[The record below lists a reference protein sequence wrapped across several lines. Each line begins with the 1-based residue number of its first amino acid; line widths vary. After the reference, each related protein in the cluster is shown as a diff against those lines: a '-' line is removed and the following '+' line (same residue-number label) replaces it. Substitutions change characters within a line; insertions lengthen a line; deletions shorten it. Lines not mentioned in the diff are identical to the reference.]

1 MKDNNRNAN
10 HTNIILNLF
19 QNLNKGIRE
28 KELAFTLAEGA
39 THVDLPPTKAK
50 FAFTLAE
57 TLITLGI
64 IGIVAAMTIPGL
76 IETYQKKAT
85 AEKLKEMYSIITQAA
100 KMYTNDT
107 ETEFGSFDTQLSEKE
122 FLDKYFSPYVKVVL
136 RCDRTT
142 DCYKGKTPLAIDRRT
157 AMSTDAI
164 PYMIGLLNGS
174 FVGLVKRAGGAI
186 FYVDINGAAGPNVSG
201 RDIFNFYLVNVDTLG
216 EDHGCQGALDT
227 LKGNAKSGLY
237 PGGLQNCY
245 MPHAF
250 STREELL
257 GTEVHRACN
266 RNAPAIDWA
275 GGDACAA
282 VIMMDG
288 WKISKD
294 YPW

>member
-1 MKDNNRNAN
+1 MKENNRNAN
-10 HTNIILNLF
+10 HTNLILNLF
-19 QNLNKGIRE
+19 QNLNKGIRK

-39 THVDLPPTKAK
+39 THVDLPPTKVK

-57 TLITLGI
+57 VLITLGI

-136 RCDRTT
+136 RCENTT

-157 AMSTDAI
+157 AMSIDSL

-174 FVGLVKRAGGAI
+174 YVGIRRSAGGAV

-201 RDIFNFYLVNVDTLG
+201 RDIFNFYLVNVDTLA
-216 EDHGCQGALDT
+216 ENRGCQRFLDT
-227 LKGNAKSGLY
+227 LKSSAKSGLY
-237 PGGLQNCY
+237 PGGYQNCY

-266 RNAPAIDWA
+266 KNAPAIDWA

-288 WKISKD
+288 WKIGKD

>member
-1 MKDNNRNAN
+1 MKK
-10 HTNIILNLF
+10 IF
-19 QNLNKGIRE
+19 KEIRK

-136 RCDRTT
+136 RCENTT
-142 DCYKGKTPLAIDRRT
+142 DCYKNKTPLAIDRRT
-157 AMSTDAI
+157 AAVMP

-174 FVGLVKRAGGAI
+174 YVGVSKNPGGAV

-216 EDHGCQGALDT
+216 ESEGCQNSLNALR
-227 LKGNAKSGLY
+227 NAKSGLY
-237 PGGLQNCY
+237 PGTYGACY
-245 MPHAF
+245 IPQAF
-250 STREELL
+250 RTREQLL
-257 GTEVHRACN
+257 GTDVHRSCN
-266 RNAPAIDWA
+266 RNANHLSA
-275 GGDACAA
+275 GDACAA